1 MTAATQNINVKYIIG
16 AMVCVCVLY
25 LLFLA
30 GRIYAIVAGNS
41 SAHTNPS
48 VNAVVEGRTTNTR
61 GVAGTAELSANKE
74 GRQEG
79 AQGDQSD
86 ELEWDAEAPKA
97 KGVSRPYQADVADEG
112 KEEEDGSSKG
122 VADSV
127 ISILS
132 EAEEKQR
139 AKQERIQRAR
149 EEKRKKK
156 EQAEKAALAELRKS
170 ERRRRVTENKEKRK
184 EADEEKRKIELEESM
199 RAEKRLH
206 ETRRKVD
213 PQTAAMVEAGLMEK
227 RRKRQEAAFKKRAEK
242 EATKAAQA

>member
-1 MTAATQNINVKYIIG
+1 MKVATQNSNAKYIIG
-16 AMVCVCVLY
+16 AMVCVCIIY

-48 VNAVVEGRTTNTR
+48 VNAVLEGHTTNTR
-61 GVAGTAELSANKE
+61 GVAETAEHSADKE
-74 GRQEG
+74 GGQG
-79 AQGDQSD
+79 VQGDQSD

-97 KGVSRPYQADVADEG
+97 KGVLRPYQENVADEE
-112 KEEEDGSSKG
+112 KEEEDGTGKG
-122 VADSV
+122 VAEGV
-127 ISILS
+127 NSILS